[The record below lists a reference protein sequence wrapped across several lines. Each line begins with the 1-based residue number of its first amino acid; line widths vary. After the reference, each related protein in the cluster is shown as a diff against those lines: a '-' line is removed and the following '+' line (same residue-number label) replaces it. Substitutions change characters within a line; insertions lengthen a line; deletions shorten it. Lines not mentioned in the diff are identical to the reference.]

1 MYAAKTTGGDIMTA
15 SSINPIRRRIL
26 LAAGAGALAVPF
38 GAPAQ
43 GLSTR
48 PVRMILGQTAAT
60 TPDLIARTLAPR
72 LQAKWNQ
79 GFIVENRGGA
89 GGAIGLE
96 AVAKAPPD
104 GHTITVN
111 VNSTLTLPLFF
122 KIDYDIIA
130 SFSPL
135 AILAENPFALVIH
148 PSVPATDFKEFVEW
162 AKREGPKANY
172 GSPGN
177 GTHHHL
183 IMESLKLRTGLQLTH
198 IPYKGSAPAFTDLLG
213 GQISCMFVP
222 MVQAIGMG
230 RAGKVRVLGSSMK
243 DRSPLTP
250 EIPSI
255 AELGVPGFNFYGW
268 FYAEG
273 PAGMPADIVNKYST
287 TFHELLLDPEVK
299 DTLAKNGVSARYG
312 TPAELDKLKR
322 EDYQVLAKLV
332 KDANIKGD

>member
-1 MYAAKTTGGDIMTA
+1 MSTLPH
-15 SSINPIRRRIL
+15 SELRRRLL
-26 LAAGAGALAVPF
+26 LAAGAGALTVPF
-38 GAPAQ
+38 GSRAQ
-43 GLSTR
+43 GISNR

-79 GFIVENRGGA
+79 PFVVENRGGA
-89 GGAIGLE
+89 GGAIGLD

-122 KIDYDIIA
+122 KIDYDIIT
-130 SFSPL
+130 SFTPL
-135 AILAENPFALVIH
+135 AILAENPFALVVH
-148 PSVPATDFKEFVEW
+148 PSVPAGSFKEFLEW
-162 AKREGPKANY
+162 GKREGPKANY

-198 IPYKGSAPAFTDLLG
+198 IPYKGSAPAFTDLIG

-222 MVQAIGMG
+222 MVTATSLG
-230 RAGKVRVLGSSMK
+230 RAGKIRVLGSSMK
-243 DRSPLTP
+243 ERSPLTP

-255 AELGVPGFNFYGW
+255 SELGVPGFNFYGW

-273 PAGMPADIVNKYST
+273 PAGMSADIVNKYSSL
-287 TFHELLLDPEVK
+287 FREVLAEPEVK
-299 DTLAKNGVSARYG
+299 DILAKNGVSEHYG
-312 TPAELDKLKR
+312 TAAELDKAKR
-322 EDYQVLAKLV
+322 ADYQVLAKLV

>member
-1 MYAAKTTGGDIMTA
+1 MTQ
-15 SSINPIRRRIL
+15 SSHSALRRRLL
-26 LAAGAGALAVPF
+26 LAAGAGAAVLPF
-38 GAPAQ
+38 GTRAQ
-43 GLSTR
+43 GLSNR

-72 LQAKWNQ
+72 LQAHWNQ
-79 GFIVENRGGA
+79 PFIVENRGGA

-111 VNSTLTLPLFF
+111 VNSTLTLPTFF
-122 KIDYDIIA
+122 KIDYDVIS
-130 SFSPL
+130 SFTPL
-135 AILAENPFALVIH
+135 AMLAENPFALVVH
-148 PSVPATDFKEFVEW
+148 PSVPANSFKEFLEW

-183 IMESLKLRTGLQLTH
+183 MMESLKLRTGLRLTH
-198 IPYKGSAPAFTDLLG
+198 IPYKGSAPALNDLIG
-213 GQISCMFVP
+213 GQISCMFLPSVT
-222 MVQAIGMG
+222 GLSFG

-243 DRSPLTP
+243 DRSPLAPDLPTL
-250 EIPSI
+250 S
-255 AELGVPGFNFYGW
+255 ELGVPGFNFFGW

-273 PAGMPADIVNKYST
+273 PAGMPADIVNKYAAALR
-287 TFHELLLDPEVK
+287 EIMAEAEVK
-299 DTLAKNGVSARYG
+299 ETLAKNGVSVHYG
-312 TPAELDKLKR
+312 TPAELDKAKR